1 MSDKKYIVRIKVP
14 NMPVE
19 SKEKLKHLAENLGFD
34 SVSELCKTKLK
45 ENLKKYDDL
54 ITKENQEVEI
64 KKTFFFITG
73 VKITMKND
81 LTNIAKALGFQ
92 NTSDYI
98 RSFLMN
104 ELKAQPKYMLKKNKG
119 FKEIDE

>member
-45 ENLKKYDDL
+45 ENLKKYGDFSPLDKPYKPYWFDSYTTNNRL
-54 ITKENQEVEI
+54 ILKEN
-64 KKTFFFITG
+64 K
-73 VKITMKND
+73 D
-81 LTNIAKALGFQ
+81 L
-92 NTSDYI
+92 
-98 RSFLMN
+98 
-104 ELKAQPKYMLKKNKG
+104 
-119 FKEIDE
+119 